1 MKSSTDK
8 NDKTEQAISQ
18 MCTKI
23 DSQFKGFEPFRYI
36 NDVLTINNPN
46 FPNWIPLIYP
56 KDFEIKETKEQTS
69 FV

>member
-1 MKSSTDK
+1 MIRPNKPFHK
-8 NDKTEQAISQ
+8 
-18 MCTKI
+18 CVPKI